1 MLARVVFILT
11 IDLIIILALYRVN
24 MIQIYHIVNRLQ
36 NFLPSCHHYFFQH
49 CMNEHTKDQ
58 RYNLPVDLFCIKT
71 HNSAYFTFPSRR
83 CAMCLLCLLC
93 VPAAIH
99 VFPLKHCLI
108 FSLKIGAVSGQT
120 VECCTSIISQYP
132 ECPTTVPPQS
142 TLPVSST
149 ESVSFC
155 ALPRHQQT
163 EAVYL

>member
-1 MLARVVFILT
+1 MSLQSFI
-11 IDLIIILALYRVN
+11 
-24 MIQIYHIVNRLQ
+24 
-36 NFLPSCHHYFFQH
+36 PSCHHYFFQH

-83 CAMCLLCLLC
+83 CAMCLLCLLCLLC

-142 TLPVSST
+142 NLPVSST